1 MMIYYC
7 DQEITVCSLRY
18 EDAKTIAEKEVAQ
31 GWIHASPEKYLQRL
45 QDQQSGKAAA
55 LAAEYCGQVAGYI
68 SVYFQPEQGAFAH
81 QGIPEIVDFGVLE
94 KFRRRGIGSKLM
106 DVAEQVPP
114 QLFLLLSQTVSYAV
128 EAMEEAG
135 QREIVTAGAKE
146 LLKLPEFRDADKA
159 HQLMSFLT
167 DSKENLPMPEEGPS

>member
-7 DQEITVCSLRY
+7 DQEITVRSLQY

-68 SVYFQPEQGAFAH
+68 SVYFQPEQGAFSH

-106 DVAEQVPP
+106 DVAEKIAGEYSDTVYLGVGLHSGYGSAQRMYVKRGYLPDGSGVWYKDIVCEP
-114 QLFLLLSQTVSYAV
+114 YSSCRNDDDLVLYLSKQL
-128 EAMEEAG
+128 
-135 QREIVTAGAKE
+135 R
-146 LLKLPEFRDADKA
+146 
-159 HQLMSFLT
+159 
-167 DSKENLPMPEEGPS
+167 